1 MADITVK
8 PLTVSK
14 AIDPG
19 EAAGRTAG
27 SFIGE
32 VLGENA
38 VQLRD
43 KDVLVM
49 SSKVVAFFEGG
60 LLRLEEVHASW
71 KARFLGR
78 VFGKDPRKLQL
89 LMETGKVLVV
99 VPMRRILRIPSMRR
113 MMIERSANPAAM
125 LEGYSRI
132 NNYTFVV
139 QAHAAYLDEA
149 GIDHTN
155 SPEGYV
161 TVLPLDPCATA
172 AKIRAELM
180 ERFGRDVAVIVTDTV
195 TCVGRV
201 GSQDIAIGYAGID
214 PITRATFSD
223 DLFGVPRSGGIDVA
237 IDSIAGLAGL
247 MMGQT
252 TERTPAVLVRGMD
265 YEPERGEDAGR
276 GMGVLG
282 YPPGAGWRI
291 TLHTVAATAWFRLV
305 NLLTFSRWP
314 RRTRSI

>member
-1 MADITVK
+1 MADITIK
-8 PLTVSK
+8 RLTVSE
-14 AIDPG
+14 AIGPK
-19 EAAGRTAG
+19 ETTGRTAG
-27 SFIGE
+27 SFFGE
-32 VLGENA
+32 VLAGNEIEL
-38 VQLRD
+38 QE
-43 KDVLVM
+43 KDVLVI
-49 SSKVVAFFEGG
+49 SSKVVSFFEGG
-60 LLRLEEVHASW
+60 LLRLEDVRASW

-89 LMETGKVLVV
+89 VMETGKVLVV
-99 VPMRRILRIPSMRR
+99 VPLKRILRIPSVRQML
-113 MMIERSANPAAM
+113 IERSANPDAM

-132 NNYTFVV
+132 NNYTLVV

-161 TVLPLDPCATA
+161 SVLPRAPCATA

-180 ERFGRDVAVIVTDTV
+180 EQSGRDVAVIITDTV

-214 PITRATFSD
+214 PIMRATFSD

-247 MMGQT
+247 VMGQT
-252 TERTPAVLVRGMD
+252 TERTPAVLVRGLD
-265 YEPERGEDAGR
+265 YEPEREEDAGR
-276 GMGVLG
+276 GMGILG
-282 YPPGAGWRI
+282 YPPGAAWRI
-291 TLHTVAATAWFRLV
+291 TLHSVLATAWFRVV
-305 NLLTFSRWP
+305 NLLTFRRWP
-314 RRTRSI
+314 RRSRSI